1 MTNHPPFYD
10 DEAVLLSWGES
21 PKDGA
26 WIKLQI
32 TEDTVPFLRGLKRGS
47 EHGERFTMV
56 LTGPLQNDETVSPG
70 RGKAAGASTR
80 KDEELPA
87 STGTVQQAAG
97 TPSPAAHSLPP
108 VVGVEPGGE
117 SVPSIAAP
125 PGKQRKRWEDLR
137 PSARAAMRV
146 KDPEFWAY
154 ITEARGVRCET
165 ENAADAWLKKCLN
178 IESKSDLDEFASPFA
193 THFALVDSKFEAWRL
208 ARAHGQLER

>member
-137 PSARAAMRV
+137 PSARAAMLC
-146 KDPEFWAY
+146 DEPEFWVY
-154 ITEARGVRCET
+154 LGTCGVT
-165 ENAADAWLKKCLN
+165 TPSTSIAADTSLEFLCNIQSKK
-178 IESKSDLDEFASPFA
+178 ELDERAKASDA
-193 THFALVDSKFEAWRL
+193 FERLASNFQAWRL

>member
-56 LTGPLQNDETVSPG
+56 LTGPLQNDETVSGPVAQRIEPG
-70 RGKAAGASTR
+70 VSTAKVAGSNPVGAATIA
-80 KDEELPA
+80 
-87 STGTVQQAAG
+87 
-97 TPSPAAHSLPP
+97 P
-108 VVGVEPGGE
+108 VVGVEPGGD

-125 PGKQRKRWEDLR
+125 PGPK
-137 PSARAAMRV
+137 PNSTRAVMMA

-154 ITEARGVRCET
+154 VDHCGIAKPTDEASAQQAIKFMCQVQSKTELNERG
-165 ENAADAWLKKCLN
+165 K
-178 IESKSDLDEFASPFA
+178 ASEAFDRMRGN
-193 THFALVDSKFEAWRL
+193 FKAWRL